1 MEERILIVEDES
13 GIRETIKIFLKKE
26 GYKTFMAKDGIEA
39 LDILKM
45 EEVDLIIADIMMPR
59 LDGIALLK
67 TLREKEVYTPF
78 IFLSAK
84 SENSDKVNG
93 LDLGADDY
101 ITKPFEPSELI
112 ARVRSHLRRQN
123 NFKNESEDYV
133 LLKDLKLD
141 LKRKCV
147 LKKEEEISLTNKE
160 YQILELLMTN
170 LGRVFSADEIYE
182 RIWKE
187 KPFGTDTIIVH
198 IRRLRQKIE
207 DDPHHPHYIKVV
219 WGIGYKMEED

>member
-1 MEERILIVEDES
+1 ML
-13 GIRETIKIFLKKE
+13 TITKRQP
-26 GYKTFMAKDGIEA
+26 A
-39 LDILKM
+39 
-45 EEVDLIIADIMMPR
+45 
-59 LDGIALLK
+59 
-67 TLREKEVYTPF
+67 
-78 IFLSAK
+78 FLSAK

-147 LKKEEEISLTNKE
+147 LKKETEISLTNKE

-170 LGRVFSADEIYE
+170 LGRVFSAEEIYE

-207 DDPHHPHYIKVV
+207 DDPHHPRNGAHFSLRGFGLSFRGDLYRPGCGASADV
-219 WGIGYKMEED
+219 

>member
-39 LDILKM
+39 LDILKT

-59 LDGIALLK
+59 LDGGA
-67 TLREKEVYTPF
+67 TLRQKEIYTPF

-147 LKKEEEISLTNKE
+147 LKKKLRSL
-160 YQILELLMTN
+160 
-170 LGRVFSADEIYE
+170 
-182 RIWKE
+182 
-187 KPFGTDTIIVH
+187 
-198 IRRLRQKIE
+198 
-207 DDPHHPHYIKVV
+207 
-219 WGIGYKMEED
+219 